1 MFSIRKTL
9 ASAIAAIVLATGAQA
24 STTNVDVEL
33 SLLIDVSGS
42 VDNNEFNL
50 QRQGYI
56 DAFRN
61 STIVNSILSTAGG
74 RLGKIAV
81 EVVYWSSSNA
91 QSRVVGWSLLD
102 SASSISDFADTL
114 ASKARTSNGQTA
126 IGSAI
131 KFGADSI
138 ASNLF
143 DGTSKV
149 IDVSG
154 DGENNQST
162 SAMEGRDYALNLGIT
177 RINGVAIGGTSL
189 LDYYEK
195 NVIGGTDAFALQA
208 SGFDTFGAAIERKL
222 KAEIEGTTPSPVP
235 VPAAGLLLLSGLGG
249 IGAIRRM
256 RRKSTV

>member
-1 MFSIRKTL
+1 MFNLRKTL
-9 ASAIAAIVLATGAQA
+9 VSAVAAIVLATGAQA

-42 VDNNEFNL
+42 VDNSEFDL
-50 QRQGYI
+50 QRKGYI
-56 DAFRN
+56 DAFRK
-61 STIVNSILSTAGG
+61 SSIVDSILSTAGG

-81 EVVYWSSSNA
+81 EVVYWSSTSA
-91 QSRVVGWSLLD
+91 QTRVVGWSLLD
-102 SASSISDFADTL
+102 SAASISAFADTL
-114 ASKARTSNGQTA
+114 ATKARTSSGQTA

-138 ASNLF
+138 MSNLYE
-143 DGTSKV
+143 GTSKV

-154 DGENNQST
+154 DGDNNQGL
-162 SAMEGRDYALNLGIT
+162 SAMSGRDYALGLGIT
-177 RINGVAIGGTSL
+177 RINGVAIGGAAL

-222 KAEIEGTTPSPVP
+222 KAEIDGTTPAVP
-235 VPAAGLLLLSGLGG
+235 VPAAGILLLSGLGG
-249 IGAIRRM
+249 IGAIRRL
-256 RRKSTV
+256 RRKPAA